1 MTSGAIGVAI
11 ASGNG
16 IFGRPQIIIA
26 GAKLQ
31 ADNRVAFARPRR
43 VIARRGRANAIK
55 PSLPGLTRQSILF
68 KRNVLRRWMD
78 ARIKSGHDECA
89 HIAASVFKQQH
100 ICGYDFAISPRKRAR
115 FALQCRP
122 SKTIE
127 GAGDAGCAMHRR
139 PPVQKESTGVSNHRY
154 TASPASPAQWFYGL
168 YVLSSVTMAWL
179 PPSPAKLLPPT

>member
-55 PSLPGLTRQSILF
+55 PSLPGSPRQSILF

-78 ARIKSGHDECA
+78 ARIKSGHDAHAHTPDLRIRFRDLAAQAREVCPSMSALEDNRGRRGCRMRNAPAAACA
-89 HIAASVFKQQH
+89 E
-100 ICGYDFAISPRKRAR
+100 RK
-115 FALQCRP
+115 
-122 SKTIE
+122 
-127 GAGDAGCAMHRR
+127 HRR
-139 PPVQKESTGVSNHRY
+139 
-154 TASPASPAQWFYGL
+154 
-168 YVLSSVTMAWL
+168 
-179 PPSPAKLLPPT
+179 